1 MLLKLMKK
9 NAATELDQE
18 DQDKVALL
26 LETQKF
32 DHEIERICEH
42 DKKRELW
49 AWKTSQKPED
59 SLIPV
64 LKKILTEYSRR
75 VVAPSVQPKGVPRMQ
90 LANHRSV
97 SVADDS
103 VVIDEQDEMEGFDD
117 LEAPEEVNNKGER
130 AAEKKNRKK
139 QRAAA
144 KAAAKAAAGISI
156 SGAALQE
163 EAVRAAQVYYNG

>member
-75 VVAPSVQPKGVPRMQ
+75 AAAPSVQPSVPRMQ

-117 LEAPEEVNNKGER
+117 LEAPEAVNNKGVR

-144 KAAAKAAAGISI
+144 KAAALAAAGISI

-163 EAVRAAQVYYNG
+163 EAVRAAQVYYNS

>member
-75 VVAPSVQPKGVPRMQ
+75 AAAPSVQPSVPRMQ
-90 LANHRSV
+90 LADHRSL

-103 VVIDEQDEMEGFDD
+103 VVNEEDEMEGFDD
-117 LEAPEEVNNKGER
+117 LEAPEAVNNKGER

-144 KAAAKAAAGISI
+144 KAAALAAAGISI

-163 EAVRAAQVYYNG
+163 EAVRAAQVYYNS